1 MKEEIQNT
9 PTIFIPT
16 TTMNNYCNDFIVKF
30 KKTLPIFNLNI
41 IRLKI
46 AEKHN
51 LLNLFS
57 MKNSTLYKLKNI
69 SCLLTFLLLF
79 VSILSAQEDARL
91 WTSLDVEQDFGK
103 TTVGMEGGL
112 RFSDNFSMREENYAN
127 INADYKIISGLH
139 ACIGYRISADKEKN
153 YYKYSHRFNLDI
165 SYKIDIKRFDLGVRS
180 RIQSKYSQINSSETG
195 QVPNIYNR
203 NKILLSYN
211 IKKNPISPFIAFE
224 FYYKLNNPD
233 KKYIDKLRYS
243 AGIKYK
249 VDKGINLKIYYMNEK
264 EINKSQP
271 KKLHIYSVSL
281 SFNL

>member
-1 MKEEIQNT
+1 
-9 PTIFIPT
+9 
-16 TTMNNYCNDFIVKF
+16 MNNYCNDFIVKF